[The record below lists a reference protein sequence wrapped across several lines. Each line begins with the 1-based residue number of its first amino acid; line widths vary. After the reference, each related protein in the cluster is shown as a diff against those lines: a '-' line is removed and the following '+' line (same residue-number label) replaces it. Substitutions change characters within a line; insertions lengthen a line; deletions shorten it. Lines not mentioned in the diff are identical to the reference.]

1 MMRFSCDRGVYN
13 LHIGWIDA
21 CWQFCAVLGN
31 IRPILAALVVFQLNI
46 SGYKIKACYAPGF
59 RLKRRGDWSAAS
71 ASTAICENSL
81 WKVMNDQCCCK
92 CAINIGHGWT
102 WGDYTQTVTA
112 SDTAAGRTGAD
123 AAAATPPPAP
133 GLRVL
138 CFIFPLRYSILL
150 PVLLSLSIR
159 YPIIFCIESCS
170 HLSLDLLIC
179 CGRKVWTGFRQP
191 L

>member
-92 CAINIGHGWT
+92 CAINIGHGVDLRRLHT
-102 WGDYTQTVTA
+102 D
-112 SDTAAGRTGAD
+112 SD
-123 AAAATPPPAP
+123 
-133 GLRVL
+133 GLRHSCREDRCWRCCSNPTTCTWVTCSMFYFPTALLHTSPCPSFPFHKVSYNILYRVL
-138 CFIFPLRYSILL
+138 
-150 PVLLSLSIR
+150 
-159 YPIIFCIESCS
+159 
-170 HLSLDLLIC
+170 
-179 CGRKVWTGFRQP
+179 
-191 L
+191 